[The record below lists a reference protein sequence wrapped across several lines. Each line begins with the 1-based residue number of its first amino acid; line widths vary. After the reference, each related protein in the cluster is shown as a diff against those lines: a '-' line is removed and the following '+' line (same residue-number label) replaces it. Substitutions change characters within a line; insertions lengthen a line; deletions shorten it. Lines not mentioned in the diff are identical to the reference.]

1 MATRYTMM
9 GTVAGVT
16 AAVVAAL
23 VAMSGGER
31 AQSLGLTQHGALIT
45 AQDAGAADA
54 VAAVAVAPGTAGQV
68 LTVSDAGLPHW
79 AAAASGGPTVTTYH
93 ASDFAAEQGGVSGGA
108 AAISGV
114 DDAST
119 ATLTIAATSSTYGT
133 SGSNSP
139 RIVLPLPVGAQRIE
153 VVVQCTATSGTGD
166 NWRYLGFGLRN
177 TANGGTP
184 AALWGVGTQTLST
197 PGLFVGGIMGGANT
211 GHGASA
217 FTNTGI
223 FAADRWMRLTWRPN
237 DPYFWMLNGAGSAGA
252 RPTLWYPPNSSIMPV
267 NGSGALAIG
276 DDGSALAL
284 AVFFQSFGGSGTLTF
299 TFKIT
304 VRVWT

>member
-1 MATRYTMM
+1 M
-9 GTVAGVT
+9 GAIRPGGGGSSGPTT
-16 AAVVAAL
+16 PAL
-23 VAMSGGER
+23 
-31 AQSLGLTQHGALIT
+31 ALL
-45 AQDAGAADA
+45 DAGNPSTLVGLDGDGE
-54 VAAVAVAPGTAGQV
+54 GTS
-68 LTVSDAGLPHW
+68 LSY
-79 AAAASGGPTVTTYH
+79 AAAATLLGVSAPVTYY
-93 ASDFAAEQGGVSGGA
+93 ADDFVAEQGGVSGGA

-114 DDAST
+114 GAAST

-166 NWRYLGFGLRN
+166 NWRYLGFALRN